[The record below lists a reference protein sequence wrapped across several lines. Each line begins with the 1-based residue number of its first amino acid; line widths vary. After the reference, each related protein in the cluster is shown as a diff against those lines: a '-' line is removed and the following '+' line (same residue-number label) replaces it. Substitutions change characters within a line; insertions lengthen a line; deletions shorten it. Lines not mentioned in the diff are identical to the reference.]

1 MNIMK
6 RARPLPVLPLVLSA
20 PALLSLLGLLSL
32 SILSPPPLQAPA
44 QAVDAGQQ
52 DVTLNVALL
61 GDSYSAGSGAGDYEA
76 EDPDDPGGKAYR
88 SRNSWAH
95 HYVDWLNER
104 GAHATLTNLAHSSST
119 TGDVINEQI
128 GEMPSDTDLVMLTIG
143 GNDVHFPDIVKRCFM
158 VGLRSASGCRET
170 VQTADS
176 RLESEAVEG
185 GVAVPSVRSQTR
197 SILEKLDAK
206 LADGAQVVL
215 VGYPYLSMG
224 SKEYVLAGAGGASYG
239 AGTGVRSLSERARE
253 SQSALVDEWN
263 TAHSSTLKVTYIDS
277 TMTAF
282 SGHEPDP
289 LAAGRNEYR
298 WINEFLETEGS
309 LDEDGRTASH
319 ASFDS
324 SMFYRPNKI
333 GHERIAELI
342 EDEVGVPGNARP
354 VAPASAG
361 LDVVFAV
368 SGAGSMGDDVAAMR
382 TNMRSIAERAAASS
396 SSCRFALVSYAGRS
410 QDDPNGRPARTD
422 VDFTSDA
429 TAIEN
434 GLDALALE
442 NDGASG
448 APGDS
453 GTPGDSASQGDS
465 ASRGAASTSDASGAA
480 SAPVYSG
487 IMEAVGLDWRSG
499 VRKEV
504 VVIGDRPAADPE
516 PGTGDTAASVAH
528 AAYAADPVRIH
539 AIDTSGAAGPG
550 ASDFSESFRTLASAG
565 GSGVVDAADVV
576 DSASPDGLPELI
588 GDALTAEQSKP
599 FAWIQ
604 GDYVIQAG
612 DSLTI
617 DASASYAA
625 SGQIVSYEWDFD
637 GDGAYDQ
644 TTTAPTVE
652 HAFPDEF
659 EGVVGVRAT
668 QSDGLSA
675 MATSPIMV
683 TDDGDQTPRESDNCP
698 DINNWGQTDED
709 ADGVGDECDSSP
721 GSPDEDEARVSEV
734 ADGAAAPT
742 DDSAD
747 PADPS
752 DPAAGSPSAVPAAD
766 RTVPDASSAPV
777 VAAPD
782 DASGALGDSADPGIA
797 VVSPVVVSVPS
808 SSSAAGGSAMLAR
821 TGISAPDAAL
831 AAALIVVGGISMA
844 MCIHRRSRR

>member
-32 SILSPPPLQAPA
+32 SILNPPPLQAPA

-342 EDEVGVPGNARP
+342 EDKVGVPGNARP

-410 QDDPNGRPARTD
+410 QDDPNGRPARID

-434 GLDALALE
+434 GLDAHGGILYHDRLA
-442 NDGASG
+442 
-448 APGDS
+448 
-453 GTPGDSASQGDS
+453 
-465 ASRGAASTSDASGAA
+465 R
-480 SAPVYSG
+480 
-487 IMEAVGLDWRSG
+487 
-499 VRKEV
+499 
-504 VVIGDRPAADPE
+504 
-516 PGTGDTAASVAH
+516 GDTC
-528 AAYAADPVRIH
+528 
-539 AIDTSGAAGPG
+539 
-550 ASDFSESFRTLASAG
+550 
-565 GSGVVDAADVV
+565 
-576 DSASPDGLPELI
+576 
-588 GDALTAEQSKP
+588 LTE
-599 FAWIQ
+599 
-604 GDYVIQAG
+604 
-612 DSLTI
+612 
-617 DASASYAA
+617 
-625 SGQIVSYEWDFD
+625 
-637 GDGAYDQ
+637 
-644 TTTAPTVE
+644 
-652 HAFPDEF
+652 
-659 EGVVGVRAT
+659 
-668 QSDGLSA
+668 
-675 MATSPIMV
+675 
-683 TDDGDQTPRESDNCP
+683 TP
-698 DINNWGQTDED
+698 
-709 ADGVGDECDSSP
+709 
-721 GSPDEDEARVSEV
+721 
-734 ADGAAAPT
+734 
-742 DDSAD
+742 
-747 PADPS
+747 
-752 DPAAGSPSAVPAAD
+752 
-766 RTVPDASSAPV
+766 
-777 VAAPD
+777 
-782 DASGALGDSADPGIA
+782 
-797 VVSPVVVSVPS
+797 
-808 SSSAAGGSAMLAR
+808 
-821 TGISAPDAAL
+821 
-831 AAALIVVGGISMA
+831 
-844 MCIHRRSRR
+844 

>member
-215 VGYPYLSMG
+215 VGYPYLSRG

-342 EDEVGVPGNARP
+342 EDKVGVPGNARP

-453 GTPGDSASQGDS
+453 GTPGAGSTPGDSASQGDS

-499 VRKEV
+499 VRKEM

-604 GDYVIQAG
+604 GDYVIRAG
-612 DSLTI
+612 DPLTI
-617 DASASYAA
+617 DAAASYAT
-625 SGQIVSYEWDFD
+625 SGRIVSYEWDFD
-637 GDGAYDQ
+637 GDGAFDQ
-644 TTTAPTVE
+644 TTTAPKVE
-652 HAFPDEF
+652 HVFADELD
-659 EGVVGVRAT
+659 GVVGVRAT
-668 QSDGLSA
+668 QSDGRSST
-675 MATSPIMV
+675 ATASIMV

-698 DINNWGQTDED
+698 DVYNWGQTDYD
-709 ADGVGDECDSSP
+709 SDGIGDECDPDP
-721 GSPDEDEARVSEV
+721 GLPTQDEAGVGEV
-734 ADGAAAPT
+734 AGGAQPPAPT
-742 DDSAD
+742 AD
-747 PADPS
+747 PAAPIS
-752 DPAAGSPSAVPAAD
+752 AAPAAGSAGAVPDPADAASD
-766 RTVPDASSAPV
+766 G
-777 VAAPD
+777 
-782 DASGALGDSADPGIA
+782 ASGVLGESGGRGTPAI
-797 VVSPVVVSVPS
+797 VPPTATPS
-808 SSSAAGGSAMLAR
+808 TAGGPAALAR
-821 TGISAPDAAL
+821 TGLGASAAVPIAAAL
-831 AAALIVVGGISMA
+831 AVVVSAAVALHVR
-844 MCIHRRSRR
+844 RRSRIE

>member
-342 EDEVGVPGNARP
+342 EEKVGVPGNAEP
-354 VAPASAG
+354 AAPANAG
-361 LDVVFAV
+361 LDLVFAV
-368 SGAGSMGDDVAAMR
+368 NAADSMADDVAAVR
-382 TNMRSIAERAAASS
+382 ASMRSIADKAAASS
-396 SSCRFALVSYAGRS
+396 SSYRFALVSYGGRS
-410 QDDPNGRPARTD
+410 PDDSDGESARTD
-422 VDFTSDA
+422 VDFTADPA
-429 TAIEN
+429 AIES
-434 GLDALALE
+434 GLDSLALE
-442 NDGASG
+442 GGDAGHAGA
-448 APGDS
+448 AGDS
-453 GTPGDSASQGDS
+453 
-465 ASRGAASTSDASGAA
+465 
-480 SAPVYSG
+480 SAPAYSG
-487 IMEAVGLDWRSG
+487 VMQAVGLNWRSEA
-499 VRKEV
+499 RKEV
-504 VVIGDRPAADPE
+504 IVVGDAPADDPE
-516 PGTGDTAASVAH
+516 PVTGYTAASVAR
-528 AAYAADPVRIH
+528 AAYEADSVSIY
-539 AIDTSGAAGPG
+539 AIGAGTEGAGGTGGTAGPSGSPDASGASSALEP
-550 ASDFSESFRTLASAG
+550 LASASG
-565 GSGVVDAADVV
+565 GSVE
-576 DSASPDGLPELI
+576 DSSSPDDLAGLI
-588 GDALTAEQSKP
+588 DGAMAAETSKP

-668 QSDGLSA
+668 QSDGISA

-721 GSPDEDEARVSEV
+721 GFPEEDEAGVSEV
-734 ADGAAAPT
+734 ADGASAPT

>member
-342 EDEVGVPGNARP
+342 EDKVGVPGNARP

-410 QDDPNGRPARTD
+410 QDDPNGRPARID

-453 GTPGDSASQGDS
+453 GTPGAGSTPGDSASQGDS

-487 IMEAVGLDWRSG
+487 IMGGRGAGLAVRGEEGGGRHRG
-499 VRKEV
+499 PPGR
-504 VVIGDRPAADPE
+504 RP
-516 PGTGDTAASVAH
+516 
-528 AAYAADPVRIH
+528 
-539 AIDTSGAAGPG
+539 
-550 ASDFSESFRTLASAG
+550 
-565 GSGVVDAADVV
+565 
-576 DSASPDGLPELI
+576 
-588 GDALTAEQSKP
+588 
-599 FAWIQ
+599 
-604 GDYVIQAG
+604 
-612 DSLTI
+612 
-617 DASASYAA
+617 
-625 SGQIVSYEWDFD
+625 
-637 GDGAYDQ
+637 
-644 TTTAPTVE
+644 
-652 HAFPDEF
+652 
-659 EGVVGVRAT
+659 RA
-668 QSDGLSA
+668 
-675 MATSPIMV
+675 
-683 TDDGDQTPRESDNCP
+683 R
-698 DINNWGQTDED
+698 
-709 ADGVGDECDSSP
+709 
-721 GSPDEDEARVSEV
+721 
-734 ADGAAAPT
+734 
-742 DDSAD
+742 
-747 PADPS
+747 
-752 DPAAGSPSAVPAAD
+752 
-766 RTVPDASSAPV
+766 
-777 VAAPD
+777 
-782 DASGALGDSADPGIA
+782 
-797 VVSPVVVSVPS
+797 
-808 SSSAAGGSAMLAR
+808 
-821 TGISAPDAAL
+821 
-831 AAALIVVGGISMA
+831 
-844 MCIHRRSRR
+844 HR